1 MQHCSHAK
9 DFFSIFKKKA
19 WVPWCRYKMA
29 NIFVPIQLSILFQ
42 LLLKKKVVAT
52 IIPNPPSIFKFIMS
66 FNLFSFWLCMQY
78 LLLDVNK
85 QTINTLWKIGDVIL
99 MIRIMRV
106 SYMSKCLLY
115 HFINKNIFS
124 MNSLIVVLTKN
135 ENWFN
140 DYVVNL
146 WPFMLSIDLNSH
158 DHTPEHHVQLQV
170 ILCFDENKIMSPKFG

>member
-106 SYMSKCLLY
+106 LKKYGQLDRDENIS
-115 HFINKNIFS
+115 HFVAASRHPCFFFKYRKKVFN
-124 MNSLIVVLTKN
+124 MRTVLHSPNT
-135 ENWFN
+135 
-140 DYVVNL
+140 
-146 WPFMLSIDLNSH
+146 LSIIVFH
-158 DHTPEHHVQLQV
+158 EDH
-170 ILCFDENKIMSPKFG
+170 